1 MKILV
6 DTNIILDVLCARKE
20 FVDDS
25 SKVWKYCEVNK
36 IKGYISA
43 LSIPNIVYILRK
55 ELTPE
60 KTEEIIR
67 QIFLIFKVV
76 DLKAEDLKKAALIK
90 SNDYEDSLQMVCA
103 NRIKADFII
112 TRNIRDFSNSKI
124 LAIKPS
130 ELLKRV

>member
-67 QIFLIFKVV
+67 QIFLIFKVI

>member
-1 MKILV
+1 M
-6 DTNIILDVLCARKE
+6 AKE
-20 FVDDS
+20 INEF
-25 SKVWKYCEVNK
+25 CEVNK

-130 ELLKRV
+130 ELLERV